1 MAGPDMKKMIKEFL
15 KLGDFEMEKKKFH
28 NSKELIDL
36 GYWYPMRVYDKNKE
50 TNAKYFFGY
59 KTGKKNRTSYIEFPQ
74 MPGFVCQFKKIY
86 CMSIVVKDKN

>member
-1 MAGPDMKKMIKEFL
+1 MAGPYMKKMIKEFL
-15 KLGDFEMEKKKFH
+15 KLGAFEMEKKKFH

-59 KTGKKNRTSYIEFPQ
+59 KTGKKIEHHTSSFHK
-74 MPGFVCQFKKIY
+74 CQVLSVSSKKY
-86 CMSIVVKDKN
+86 TACPL